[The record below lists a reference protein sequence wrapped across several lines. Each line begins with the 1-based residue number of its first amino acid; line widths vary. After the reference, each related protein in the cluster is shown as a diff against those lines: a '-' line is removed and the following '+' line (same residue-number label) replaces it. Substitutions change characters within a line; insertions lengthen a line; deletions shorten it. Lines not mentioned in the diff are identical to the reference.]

1 MKPKAALILGA
12 AAILAVPVFC
22 SQAAELGFYV
32 GGSYGNGSKTIDK
45 ASYDQFALDQ
55 YNTRYGFVPGSNP
68 GDNVSSIDTENPG
81 YGFVAGY
88 RLNTHLAVEGGYM
101 DLGKFRYQ
109 TVSSNGGFINP
120 DDPTVLNPS
129 PPLTLSANSRTA
141 GFALTALG
149 ILPLNYR
156 WEVYGRAGVL
166 LASNELVLFA
176 TNGIGNDKVN
186 FNGSSTDLLAGA
198 GAGFTFAEIYT
209 LRAEYQRVF
218 DAGDDTVGE
227 GDQDL
232 ATVGITVRF

>member
-1 MKPKAALILGA
+1 MKPIVARILGA
-12 AAILAVPVFC
+12 AVILGVPAFC
-22 SQAAELGFYV
+22 PQAAELGFYV

-45 ASYDQFALDQ
+45 ASYDQFALGIF
-55 YNTRYGFVPGSNP
+55 NSVGFVPGGNV
-68 GDNVSSIDTENPG
+68 GDNVSSIDKDNPG

-109 TVSSNGGFINP
+109 VRSQGGFINA
-120 DDPTVLNPS
+120 DDPTTLDPGVLF
-129 PPLTLSANSRTA
+129 LSANSNTA
-141 GFALTALG
+141 GFALSALG

-156 WEVYGRAGVL
+156 WELYARAGVL
-166 LASNELVLFA
+166 FASNEITLFL
-176 TNGIGNDKVN
+176 TDGNVSVPDTG
-186 FNGSSTDLLAGA
+186 NGSSTDLLAGA

-232 ATVGITVRF
+232 ATVGVTVRF

>member
-1 MKPKAALILGA
+1 MKPTLARILGA
-12 AAILAVPVFC
+12 AVILAVPVFC

-32 GGSYGNGSKTIDK
+32 GGSYGNGSKSIDK
-45 ASYDQFALDQ
+45 ASYDQFALAVYDAF
-55 YNTRYGFVPGSNP
+55 GFVPGSNV
-68 GDNVSSIDTENPG
+68 GDNVSSIDTDNPG
-81 YGFVAGY
+81 FGFVAGY
-88 RLNTHLAVEGGYM
+88 RLNNHLAVEGGYM

-109 TVSSNGGFINP
+109 ALSNGGFINA
-120 DDPTVLNPS
+120 DDPTVLDPDVLS
-129 PPLTLSANSRTA
+129 LSANSKTA

-156 WEVYGRAGVL
+156 WELYGRAGVL
-166 LASNELVLFA
+166 FASNELTLFL
-176 TNGIGNDKVN
+176 TNGVGSFKDTYT
-186 FNGSSTDLLAGA
+186 GSSTDLLAGA

-232 ATVGITVRF
+232 ATVGVTVRF

>member
-1 MKPKAALILGA
+1 MKPIVARILGA
-12 AAILAVPVFC
+12 AVILAVPVFC

-32 GGSYGNGSKTIDK
+32 GGSYGSGSKTIDK
-45 ASYDQFALDQ
+45 GTYDQFALGI
-55 YNTRYGFVPGSNP
+55 YNAFGFVPGSNP
-68 GDNVSSIDTENPG
+68 GDNVSSIDTDNPG

-101 DLGKFRYQ
+101 DLGKFRYEAN
-109 TVSSNGGFINP
+109 SNGGFINA
-120 DDPTVLNPS
+120 DDPTILDPS
-129 PPLTLSANSRTA
+129 PLTLTANSKTA

-156 WEVYGRAGVL
+156 WELYGRAGVL
-166 LASNELVLFA
+166 FASNELTLFL
-176 TNGIGNDKVN
+176 TDGVGSLKDTD
-186 FNGSSTDLLAGA
+186 NGSSTHLLAGA

-232 ATVGITVRF
+232 ATVGVTVRF

>member
-1 MKPKAALILGA
+1 MKPIVARILGA
-12 AAILAVPVFC
+12 AVVLAVPVVC

-45 ASYDQFALDQ
+45 AVYDQFAVGVFNDF
-55 YNTRYGFVPGSNP
+55 GFVPGSNA
-68 GDNVSSIDTENPG
+68 GDNVSSIDKENPG

-101 DLGKFRYQ
+101 DLGKVRYQ
-109 TVSSNGGFINP
+109 VRSNGGFINA
-120 DDPTVLNPS
+120 DDPTVLDPGMLF
-129 PPLTLSANSRTA
+129 LTANARTA

-156 WEVYGRAGVL
+156 WELYGRAGVL
-166 LASNELVLFA
+166 LASNELTLFL
-176 TNGIGNDKVN
+176 TNGIGSRTGEG
-186 FNGSSTDLLAGA
+186 NGSSTDLLAGA
-198 GAGFTFAEIYT
+198 GASFTFAEIYS

-232 ATVGITVRF
+232 ATVGVTVRF

>member
-1 MKPKAALILGA
+1 MKPKVARILGA
-12 AAILAVPVFC
+12 AVILAVPVFC

-32 GGSYGNGSKTIDK
+32 GGSYGNGSKTVDK
-45 ASYDQFALDQ
+45 ATYDQFALTVYDA
-55 YNTRYGFVPGSNP
+55 YGFVSDGNV
-68 GDNVSSIDTENPG
+68 VSSIDKENPG

-109 TVSSNGGFINP
+109 AISGGGFINS
-120 DDPTVLNPS
+120 DDPTVLNPGV
-129 PPLTLSANSRTA
+129 LNQSANSKTA
-141 GFALTALG
+141 GFALSALG

-156 WEVYGRAGVL
+156 WELYARAGVL
-166 LASNELVLFA
+166 FASNELTLFLIDDL
-176 TNGIGNDKVN
+176 GRSDKARLT
-186 FNGSSTDLLAGA
+186 GSSTDLLAGA

-232 ATVGITVRF
+232 ATVGVTVRF

>member
-1 MKPKAALILGA
+1 MKAIVARILGA
-12 AAILAVPVFC
+12 AAILAIPVVC

-45 ASYDQFALDQ
+45 SSYDQFALGV
-55 YNTRYGFVPGSNP
+55 YNAFGFVPGNNV

-88 RLNTHLAVEGGYM
+88 RLNNHLAVEGGYM

-109 TVSSNGGFINP
+109 ARSNGGFLDP
-120 DDPTVLNPS
+120 DDSTAPLAPGVLG
-129 PPLTLSANSRTA
+129 LSANSKTA

-149 ILPLNYR
+149 ILPLSYR

-166 LASNELVLFA
+166 FGTNELTLFL
-176 TNGIGNDKVN
+176 TDGVGSFKDT

-209 LRAEYQRVF
+209 LRGEYQRVF

-232 ATVGITVRF
+232 VTLGVTVRF

>member
-1 MKPKAALILGA
+1 MKPIAARILGA
-12 AAILAVPVFC
+12 AVILAVPVFC

-45 ASYDQFALDQ
+45 ASYDQFALAVF
-55 YNTRYGFVPGSNP
+55 NNVGFVPGGNA
-68 GDNVSSIDTENPG
+68 GDNVSSIDKDNPG

-88 RLNTHLAVEGGYM
+88 RLNSHLAVEGGYL

-109 TVSSNGGFINP
+109 VNSNGGFINA
-120 DDPTVLNPS
+120 DDPTVLDPGT
-129 PPLTLSANSRTA
+129 LFLSANSKTA
-141 GFALTALG
+141 GFALSALG

-156 WEVYGRAGVL
+156 WELFARAGVL
-166 LASNELVLFA
+166 LASNEITLFL
-176 TNGIGNDKVN
+176 TDGNVN
-186 FNGSSTDLLAGA
+186 LTDTGNGSSTDLLAGA

-232 ATVGITVRF
+232 ATVGVTVRF